1 MWTNPATTCHLRS
14 YTVLLNY
21 HALNTPHPAIMHKV
35 DMQWPLPYPLVQLHF
50 AQVPSTIFH
59 HRGLYVTL
67 VWSTFR
73 GNTRCLGSRWPLYIH
88 SISKLIPIL
97 LISINEGLRSDPWD
111 QNKNIFIFNL
121 QINLESMWHSEKRL
135 HTDLTGKI
143 WLYKLSHSKYWCYD
157 IHVIISSCCGN

>member
-1 MWTNPATTCHLRS
+1 MRTNPATTCHLRS
-14 YTVLLNY
+14 YTVSLNY
-21 HALNTPHPAIMHKV
+21 HALNTPHPAIMHKLEK
-35 DMQWPLPYPLVQLHF
+35 QRPLPYPLVQLHF

-59 HRGLYVTL
+59 HGGLYVTL

-88 SISKLIPIL
+88 SISNLIPIL

-121 QINLESMWHSEKRL
+121 QINLEINVTFREKTSYWPYRK
-135 HTDLTGKI
+135 DLTLQIESFKI
-143 WLYKLSHSKYWCYD
+143 LMLWYTCY
-157 IHVIISSCCGN
+157 N